1 MVERLDA
8 AVPVVAA
15 RPFVARLYKEAS
27 VQLVHLAFRQYARC
41 HDWVV
46 ALRAAGQERNPAGA
60 GAGAAPKPCGWD
72 LDADAVEVAK

>member
-1 MVERLDA
+1 VVERLDA

-27 VQLVHLAFRQYARC
+27 VQLVHLAFRQYARY
-41 HDWVV
+41 HDWVI

-60 GAGAAPKPCGWD
+60 AAAPKPCGWD